1 MRLAVLVAITIAV
14 AACGG
19 DNATTAPS
27 ESAVATTV
35 PGESMAATP
44 GPDADLIGVALPT
57 GASDE
62 WARHG
67 ESLAASLAEAGYV
80 SDVRYAEDSVSTQVT
95 QIEDMIEMRV
105 KALVIGAVDGAALAD
120 VLQRAG
126 DAGIRV
132 LAYDRLIRDTSNVDY
147 YTAFDP
153 FETGVLQAESIVTAL
168 DLREAVGPFNIE
180 LFGGAPGDRDAGP
193 TLEGAMSVL
202 QPFIDDGSLVIRS
215 GETLFPEHIGTI
227 HWSGGTAQ
235 ARMDNLLYTYYLDK
249 RIDAVLSPRDAMS
262 RGIIASLQQA
272 DYYTAATPG
281 PAVTG
286 RDAELLSVQSILS
299 GEQTSTVFRD
309 ARSLA
314 AQAASMIDQMLK
326 GETVDVNDTWTY
338 DNGVKVVPTYLLNG
352 VSVTADNVRELLVDG
367 GYYTAAEVEP

>member
-1 MRLAVLVAITIAV
+1 MRLAVLVAITVAV

-27 ESAVATTV
+27 ESAVATTE

-57 GASDE
+57 GSSDE
-62 WARHG
+62 WTKHG
-67 ESLAASLAEAGYV
+67 ESLTASLAEAGYV
-80 SDVRYAEDSVSTQVT
+80 SDVRYAEDSVSTQVA
-95 QIEDMIEMRV
+95 QIEDMIGMGV

-147 YTAFDP
+147 YATFDP
-153 FETGVLQAESIVTAL
+153 FETGVLQAESIETAL
-168 DLREAVGPFNIE
+168 DLRDAVGPFNIE
-180 LFGGAPGDRDAGP
+180 LFGGAPGDPDAGP

-202 QPFIDDGSLVIRS
+202 QPFIDDGSLVVQS

-235 ARMDNLLYTYYLDK
+235 ARMDNLLNAYYTDK

-262 RGIIASLQQA
+262 RGIIASLKQA
-272 DYYTAATPG
+272 GYYTAETPG

-286 RDAELLSVQSILS
+286 QDAEVVSVQSILA
-299 GEQTSTVFRD
+299 GEQTSSVFRD
-309 ARSLA
+309 TRSLA
-314 AQAASMIDQMLK
+314 AQAATMVDQMLR
-326 GETVDVNDTWTY
+326 GETVDVNDARTY
-338 DNGVKVVPTYLLNG
+338 DNGVKVVPSFLLDG
-352 VSVTADNVRELLVDG
+352 VSVTSDNVQPVLVES
-367 GYYTAAEVEP
+367 GYYTADELK